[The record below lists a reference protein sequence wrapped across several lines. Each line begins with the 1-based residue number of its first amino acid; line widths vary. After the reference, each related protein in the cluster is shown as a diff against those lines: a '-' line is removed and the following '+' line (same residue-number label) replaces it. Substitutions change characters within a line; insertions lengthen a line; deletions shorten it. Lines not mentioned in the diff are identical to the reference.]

1 MDRLRTR
8 LPGSVEDPLADEI
21 ALGRRAGADQV
32 RLVRGAHVQ
41 RIAVRLGVDRDRDDA
56 EVAQGPED
64 PDRDLA
70 AIRNQHFREGS
81 HAGRILVEPMTLPDQ
96 LTVARAASVPV
107 VVLLYAWDFPNNE
120 YWATAIFCV
129 AMATDWLDGRIA
141 RRRGVTSQLGSLLDP
156 IADKVLV
163 LAVLVMLI
171 EDGVWP
177 AWMVAA
183 IVARELLI
191 SGLRLA
197 AIERGVVI
205 AARDLG
211 KLKTWAQA
219 TAAALG
225 GFAAAGAWD
234 DSIAWW
240 ALLVALVLT
249 WVSGL
254 DYARSAPRLLR
265 GAAGLEPAV
274 RESHHSLNAAHAAE
288 IAGELGESSSDLH
301 LDRDHAD
308 RAEGL
313 FGGAGWMVSTAAAH
327 SDA

>member
-1 MDRLRTR
+1 M
-8 LPGSVEDPLADEI
+8 
-21 ALGRRAGADQV
+21 
-32 RLVRGAHVQ
+32 
-41 RIAVRLGVDRDRDDA
+41 
-56 EVAQGPED
+56 
-64 PDRDLA
+64 
-70 AIRNQHFREGS
+70 N
-81 HAGRILVEPMTLPDQ
+81 LPDQ
-96 LTVARAASVPV
+96 LTVARALSVPL
-107 VVLLYAWDFPNNE
+107 VVLLYAWELPHNE
-120 YWATAIFCV
+120 YWATGLFCV

-141 RRRGVTSQLGSLLDP
+141 RSRGTTSSLGSLLDP

-177 AWMVAA
+177 GWMVAA

-219 TAAALG
+219 IAAGLG
-225 GFAAAGAWD
+225 GFAAAGAWNKD
-234 DSIAWW
+234 IAWW

-254 DYARSAPRLLR
+254 DYARVAPRMLR
-265 GAAGLEPAV
+265 GTVVKSPSA
-274 RESHHSLNAAHAAE
+274 
-288 IAGELGESSSDLH
+288 
-301 LDRDHAD
+301 
-308 RAEGL
+308 
-313 FGGAGWMVSTAAAH
+313 
-327 SDA
+327 